1 MNCIYIFDKKLIT
14 LKIKIM
20 NKNLGLLIAQ
30 GFDLDLFWH
39 IGIKSDEVT
48 LYGDNTAKIQKYL
61 LSKGFEKYD
70 YLYENDKTKAEFKKD
85 NIRVALLPK

>member
-1 MNCIYIFDKKLIT
+1 
-14 LKIKIM
+14 M

-30 GFDLDLFWH
+30 ALDFDLFWNIR
-39 IGIKSDEVT
+39 IGSDEII

-61 LSKGFEKYD
+61 LSKGFEKFD

>member
-1 MNCIYIFDKKLIT
+1 
-14 LKIKIM
+14 M

-30 GFDLDLFWH
+30 SLDFDLFWNVAFSKNE
-39 IGIKSDEVT
+39 IT

-61 LSKGFEKYD
+61 LSKGFEKFD
-70 YLYENDKTKAEFKKD
+70 YLYPNDKTKAEFKKD